1 LPATAQNP
9 PRTGP
14 VAVSRARPARPPG
27 PWPQVREAVGPKL
40 GDSNARG
47 FFKQVLT
54 ELEGAVERAGET
66 YGEKKPAEAANREAP
81 TEPDQ

>member
-1 LPATAQNP
+1 MAC
-9 PRTGP
+9 GDIP
-14 VAVSRARPARPPG
+14 VDLIPKG
-27 PWPQVREAVGPKL
+27 LKEAVGPKL

-66 YGEKKPAEAANREAP
+66 YGEKKPAEAADREAP